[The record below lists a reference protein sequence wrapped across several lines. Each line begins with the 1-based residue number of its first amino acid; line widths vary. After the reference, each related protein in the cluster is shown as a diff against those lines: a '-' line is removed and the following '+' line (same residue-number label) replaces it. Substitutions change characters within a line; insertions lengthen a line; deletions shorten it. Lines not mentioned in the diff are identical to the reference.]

1 MSVILAMLIVFGLL
15 VLAVKVWKKSKILS
29 LGLTVPVFFVLFF
42 IGYVVYNSWYHTTPE
57 SLKVTVQKEKQRF
70 TLSGVWAKPLDAY
83 RFVTD
88 YIVIYVPY
96 NTEVSN
102 VKRNRY
108 KNYNEMDYEGLEE
121 ASRNSIKDEISS
133 DLYPHIFD
141 IEATKEFTV
150 SFDLPE
156 NLNPKDIK
164 AYYVH
169 IREEPMDSLEFW
181 FKKIRIN

>member
-1 MSVILAMLIVFGLL
+1 MSVILAMLIVLGLL

-29 LGLTVPVFFVLFF
+29 LVLTVPFLLVFFF
-42 IGYVVYNSWYHTTPE
+42 IGYVVYNSWYHTTPD
-57 SLKVTVQKEKQRF
+57 SLKVNVQKEKQRY
-70 TLSGVWAKPLDAY
+70 TLSGVWVKPLDAY

-108 KNYNEMDYEGLEE
+108 KNYNDDEVLEE
-121 ASRNSIKDEISS
+121 AARNSIKDEISS
-133 DLYPHIFD
+133 DLHPYIFD

-150 SFDLPE
+150 SFELPE
-156 NLNPKDIK
+156 NLNTKDIK
-164 AYYVH
+164 VFYVH
-169 IREEPMDSLEFW
+169 IREEPMSSLEFW

>member
-1 MSVILAMLIVFGLL
+1 MSLILVMLIVFGLL

-29 LGLTVPVFFVLFF
+29 FGLTVPFFLILFF
-42 IGYVVYNSWYHTTPE
+42 IGYVVYNSWYHTAPN
-57 SLKVTVQKEKQRF
+57 SLKVTVQKEKHRF
-70 TLSGVWAKPLDAY
+70 TLSGVWVKPLDAY

-88 YIVIYVPY
+88 YIVLYVPN
-96 NTEVSN
+96 NTVVSN

-108 KNYNEMDYEGLEE
+108 KNYNEMDIEGLE
-121 ASRNSIKDEISS
+121 AAAQNSIKDEISS
-133 DLYPHIFD
+133 ELHPYIFD
-141 IEATKEFTV
+141 IETTKDFTV

-156 NLNPKDIK
+156 NLNSKDIK

>member
-29 LGLTVPVFFVLFF
+29 LGLTVPFFLVLFF
-42 IGYVVYNSWYHTTPE
+42 IGYVVYNSWYHTTPD
-57 SLKVTVQKEKQRF
+57 SLKVTVQKEKQRYTF
-70 TLSGVWAKPLDAY
+70 SGVWVKQLDKY

-108 KNYNEMDYEGLEE
+108 KNYNEMNDGELE
-121 ASRNSIKDEISS
+121 AAARNSIQDEISS
-133 DLYPHIFD
+133 ELHPYIFD

-169 IREEPMDSLEFW
+169 IREEPMSSLEFW
-181 FKKIRIN
+181 FKKIRIS